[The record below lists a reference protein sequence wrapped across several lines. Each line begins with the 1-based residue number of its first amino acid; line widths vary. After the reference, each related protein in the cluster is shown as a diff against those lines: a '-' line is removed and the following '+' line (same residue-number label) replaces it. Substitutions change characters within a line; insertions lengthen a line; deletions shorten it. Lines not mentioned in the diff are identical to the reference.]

1 MRGQL
6 TSRSDTESKL
16 FQCWSIS
23 LIGGCKRAEFVR
35 PVTLS
40 SRFWYEEKDRQII
53 CVMRTFP
60 ETKLKMWISIKSLKS
75 YSYIIR
81 VT

>member
-40 SRFWYEEKDRQII
+40 SRFWYEEKDREII
-53 CVMRTFP
+53 LCYEDIP
-60 ETKLKMWISIKSLKS
+60 
-75 YSYIIR
+75 
-81 VT
+81 